1 MSNKKYTLQEVQ
13 SAAEKQAW
21 LDFPKKGLYKA
32 YPNWV
37 CPLDTDI
44 EKVFD
49 PKRNELLH
57 EGKAIRWVVR
67 NEKDEIVGRIG
78 AFYNP
83 EKAAIEEQPTGGCG
97 FFESIDDQEVAN
109 LLFDAARDWLK
120 AHGMEAMDG

>member
-1 MSNKKYTLQEVQ
+1 MSNKKYTLQEVK

-57 EGKAIRWVVR
+57 EGEAIRWVVC
-67 NEKDEIVGRIG
+67 NEKGQIVTYAKARGRRKAIEALARRYDEQVVDAGSQIVGI
-78 AFYNP
+78 
-83 EKAAIEEQPTGGCG
+83 
-97 FFESIDDQEVAN
+97 
-109 LLFDAARDWLK
+109 
-120 AHGMEAMDG
+120 AHADCVDYAL